1 MGYRIIYEE
10 TVSDDLGREIIEDG
24 LKADVARL
32 KERHRL
38 SFPRQLQREE
48 CWHRD
53 KWSQG

>member
-32 KERHRL
+32 KGKTQIVISETAAA
-38 SFPRQLQREE
+38 
-48 CWHRD
+48 
-53 KWSQG
+53 